1 MPDVVVETQAG
12 SVRGRVADGVSV
24 FLGVPYGAP
33 TGGRNRFRA
42 PQPVAPWAGVR
53 DALEYGPTAPQV
65 GMPEEAAGAAA
76 DAEGA
81 QAGFADFIQGLAGG
95 RDAPQ
100 GEDCLVLNVWTGGLD
115 QQHPRPVMVWIHG
128 GAFTTGSGSWAMY
141 DGTSLASRGDVVV
154 VTINHRLSAL
164 GFLHLAELG
173 GDDVAD
179 SGNAGMLDIV
189 AALAWIRDNIANF
202 GGDPSR
208 VLVFGGS
215 GGASKTSTLLAM
227 PAAQGLVT
235 RVGLLSGPM
244 TRVNSAD
251 DATAAAERLLARL
264 DVSPKQ
270 LDALY
275 DIPFARLVE
284 EAEHIGLDIS
294 AGLASAAGAEAF
306 MPLQPVLDGR
316 NIVVHPMDPVAS
328 PLAADVPAMIG
339 STRDDMK
346 MMMLGQPWFGT
357 MDDDGLQAM
366 ADGFFGEL
374 ATPMLAAYRAAY
386 PDASPTDLACA
397 FVTDRTMWAGSIQ
410 WAERKAAGGPAPTYL
425 YRWDYETDALGG
437 ILGATHGGDIPFA
450 LDNWELNPMG
460 GHRPE
465 NGRMGKVF
473 SEAWV
478 RFVHDGDPNHD
489 QLPKWDAYSVDERAS
504 MVVDVESHLEHDLD
518 RDLRLL
524 YARLLDGSV

>member
-1 MPDVVVETQAG
+1 MSEIVVETEAG
-12 SVRGRVADGVSV
+12 KVRGRSAEGVNV
-24 FLGVPYGAP
+24 FLGVPYGAS
-33 TGGRNRFRA
+33 TAGRNRFRA
-42 PQPVAPWAGVR
+42 PQPPEPWAGVR
-53 DALEYGPTAPQV
+53 DAFAYGPTAPQAA
-65 GMPEEAAGAAA
+65 MPEEAAGASAEAA
-76 DAEGA
+76 GP
-81 QAGFADFIQGLAGG
+81 QAGFADFIQGLTGG

-100 GEDCLVLNVWTGGLD
+100 GEDCLVLNIWTGGVD
-115 QQHPRPVMVWIHG
+115 QQRPRPVMVWVHG

-141 DGTSLASRGDVVV
+141 DGTSLAGRNDVVF
-154 VTINHRLSAL
+154 VTINHRLGAL

-173 GDDVAD
+173 GAELAD

-189 AALAWIRDNIANF
+189 AALRWIRDNIAGF

-227 PAAQGLVT
+227 PAAEGLVT

-244 TRVNSAD
+244 TQVSSAD
-251 DATAAAERLLARL
+251 AATAAAQRLLARL
-264 DVSPKQ
+264 DLTPDD
-270 LDALY
+270 LDPLY
-275 DIPFARLVE
+275 DVPFARLVA

-294 AGLASAAGAEAF
+294 QGLASAAGPEAF

-316 NIVVHPMDPVAS
+316 NITVHPMEPVAS
-328 PLAADVPAMIG
+328 PLAANVPAMIG
-339 STRDDMK
+339 STKDDMK

-357 MDDDGLQAM
+357 MDDAGLDAM
-366 ADGFFGEL
+366 AEGFFGEL
-374 ATPMLAAYRAAY
+374 AGPMLAAYRSEY
-386 PDASPTDLACA
+386 PSASPTDLACA
-397 FVTDRTMWAGSIQ
+397 FVTDRTMWAGSIC
-410 WAERKAAGGPAPTYL
+410 WAERKAAGGPAPTFL

-465 NGRMGKVF
+465 NERMGKVF

-478 RFVHDGDPNHD
+478 RFVHDGDPNHAD
-489 QLPKWDAYSVDERAS
+489 LPKWDPYSTDERAALA
-504 MVVDVESHLEHDLD
+504 VDVESRLEHDPHSE
-518 RDLRLL
+518 LRKLYDQLL
-524 YARLLDGSV
+524 EATG